1 MAKVI
6 VSSKWVLSE
15 YSLRVLRLGNFLPST
30 VTKVLQMLTV
40 FQACLMW
47 QCDVAVKVVL
57 L

>member
-6 VSSKWVLSE
+6 VSSKWILSE
-15 YSLRVLRLGNFLPST
+15 YGLGVLRLGNFLLST

-40 FQACLMW
+40 FQACSMW